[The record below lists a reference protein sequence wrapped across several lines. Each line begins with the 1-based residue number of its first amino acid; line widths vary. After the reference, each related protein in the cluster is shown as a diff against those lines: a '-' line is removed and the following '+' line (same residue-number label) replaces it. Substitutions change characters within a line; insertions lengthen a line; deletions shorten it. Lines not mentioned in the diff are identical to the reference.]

1 MTPDVFPEMFRVRQS
16 FSRRKISDIA
26 GHLKQQIRAAAPR
39 LEIRSGQSVAI
50 ACSSRGLSG
59 YPVMVGSLVQE
70 LKTMG
75 LKPFL
80 VPAMGSHGSGS
91 AEGQAAVLEHLGLT
105 REAVGADIRSSLAVK
120 EMGTTPE
127 GVPVRVDAQAFEADH
142 IVLVNRV
149 KKHTDFMGEFES
161 GLMKLMTIGL
171 GKIAGTQVYHQAMMN
186 LGASNVIGSVGR
198 HVLETCN
205 ILLGVASIENGY
217 GDVADI
223 GVFTAD
229 EIEAGE
235 KRLLADSKT
244 ISPALPVDRADIIL
258 IDEIGKE
265 ISGAGFDTRVVGR
278 IRLPGTPEPEKPDI
292 TRIILTD
299 ITDGSGGNATGFGLA
314 DIITERLARKVDQ
327 KSTDINTV
335 VSMALEMGKTPLVMP
350 DDRQALA
357 LAMRCIGFVPPESIR
372 IIRIKN
378 TLCLEEV
385 DLSRAFLEEIRQRD
399 DLEIIS
405 EPAPMTFGADGYLPA
420 FFAAEL
426 SDDTP

>member
-1 MTPDVFPEMFRVRQS
+1 MTPDVFPEMFRVRQT
-16 FSRRKISDIA
+16 FSRQKISDIPEYI
-26 GHLKQQIRAAAPR
+26 KEQIRTVGPR
-39 LEIRSGQSVAI
+39 LNILPGQSVAI

-59 YPVMVGSLVQE
+59 YPLIIRSLVAE
-70 LKTMG
+70 LKEMG
-75 LKPFL
+75 LAPFL
-80 VPAMGSHGSGS
+80 IPAMGSHGAGT

-105 REAVGADIRSSLAVK
+105 REAVGVDIRSSLTVR
-120 EMGTTPE
+120 ELGTTAL

-186 LGASNVIGSVGR
+186 LGASHVIKAVGR
-198 HVLETCN
+198 HVLDKCN
-205 ILLGVASIENGY
+205 VLLGLATIENGY

-223 GVFTAD
+223 GVFTSD

-235 KRLLADSKT
+235 KRLLADSKA
-244 ISPALPVDRADIIL
+244 ISPSLPVDKADIIL

-278 IRLPGTPEPEKPDI
+278 IRLPGTPEPETPDI
-292 TRIILTD
+292 KRIILTD
-299 ITDGSGGNATGFGLA
+299 ITPGSGGNATGFGLA
-314 DIITERLARKVDQ
+314 DIITERLARKVNRE
-327 KSTDINTV
+327 STDINTI

-385 DLSRAFLEEIRQRD
+385 DLSRAFLDEIRERE

-405 EPAPMTFGADGYLPA
+405 PPAPLVFNENGYLTR
-420 FFAAEL
+420 FFI
-426 SDDTP
+426 